1 MSAWSNIIF
10 VQGKWRDWVFC
21 VYGYLF
27 NIYLAILNKYAS
39 QISRILFQYCKLIWP
54 WQIKQRV
61 YMAPRSWL
69 ILFAGVQNEMVGN
82 AEISVQLIL
91 KSNSES
97 FGHWS
102 KNLVYRPFNFP
113 FQIVDHFYAIFICLN
128 WNKSKFS
135 T

>member
-1 MSAWSNIIF
+1 MQARSVESYFSIVNWF
-10 VQGKWRDWVFC
+10 GPGK
-21 VYGYLF
+21 
-27 NIYLAILNKYAS
+27 
-39 QISRILFQYCKLIWP
+39 
-54 WQIKQRV
+54 